1 MLERGDLS
9 RGEGGGGGGGGCSFY
24 IKNKLNLK
32 YLITKKIINKNVL
45 LSKLEFKLANFNK
58 EFSYF

>member
-9 RGEGGGGGGGGCSFY
+9 RGEGGGGGGGCSVY
-24 IKNKLNLK
+24 IKNKQNLK
-32 YLITKKIINKNVL
+32 YLITKKILNKNVL